1 MESNGN
7 IRIIYYNNLEKELP
21 SNKIIYFVII
31 MIKIM
36 PIFII
41 THDWNISFNK
51 GISYWIRKLVLCE
64 LIKKNIPYDVYPYF
78 IFLMFLSLLFTLI
91 IYRTYHFLVYKKKI
105 FKLY

>member
-21 SNKIIYFVII
+21 SNKIIYFLII

-51 GISYWIRKLVLCE
+51 GISYWIRKVVLCE
-64 LIKKNIPYDVYPYF
+64 LIKKRYLNYIHLLFF
-78 IFLMFLSLLFTLI
+78 IFFMHLI
-91 IYRTYHFLVYKKKI
+91 NF
-105 FKLY
+105 